1 MIKEEE
7 LKVGERVTI
16 TLEAVEQ
23 DGCDDCFFGI
33 GAICYNPTMNGLVD
47 GFNCKSEDRS
57 DGKGVIFKKVKK
69 QKRKMKEDKYSL
81 KISRNFGDTTLD
93 GYPIATYSNDE
104 LKILKNLITKVLDEI
119 NEYIKE

>member
-1 MIKEEE
+1 MKE

-23 DGCDDCFFGI
+23 DGCDGCFFGI
-33 GAICYNPTMNGLVD
+33 GDICNNPTMNGLVD

-57 DGKGVIFKKVKK
+57 DGKGVIFKEVKK
-69 QKRKMKEDKYSL
+69 QKRKMKQDKYSL

-104 LKILKNLITKVLDEI
+104 LKILKRLLTKVLGEL
-119 NEYIKE
+119 NEYIHL